1 MHHFNPKIKEIGLE
15 PDELRDEN
23 IFKSNKNYES
33 LNITES
39 SNQNLSD
46 SSSKDSLDDQAVKRP
61 RYGIEKVE
69 KSIADF
75 LQAVQSKCHIIYTI
89 LLLAFVFKFGEFAFK
104 YCTNSLIDLFLMNC
118 LTKDS

>member
-69 KSIADF
+69 N
-75 LQAVQSKCHIIYTI
+75 L
-89 LLLAFVFKFGEFAFK
+89 
-104 YCTNSLIDLFLMNC
+104 
-118 LTKDS
+118 